1 MRSRV
6 WLSSDHQG
14 GEWNV
19 GSAGCDPWPVH
30 VVHVVACSAG
40 GVEVAK
46 EAVAPNIYWISIWTW
61 PSKQKMCVTK
71 QLCMGRCG
79 HLAVW
84 APNQEITNFFFL
96 RPADSSGYFKCIF
109 FYKVDTPNR
118 SELTAILLCKHEQ
131 TRHNSLQNWNVYREN
146 VACDAQ
152 LSRMSEPNE
161 KASISLEFYFKE
173 QLTPNGNFAL
183 CEKPVTLIE
192 VQLIQDFIC

>member
-6 WLSSDHQG
+6 WLSRDHQG

-109 FYKVDTPNR
+109 FIKLIHPIGVNLLRFFYANTSRPGTIHYKI
-118 SELTAILLCKHEQ
+118 E
-131 TRHNSLQNWNVYREN
+131 
-146 VACDAQ
+146 
-152 LSRMSEPNE
+152 MSTG
-161 KASISLEFYFKE
+161 K
-173 QLTPNGNFAL
+173 TW
-183 CEKPVTLIE
+183 PVTRSSLGCPN
-192 VQLIQDFIC
+192 QMKRPAYLWSFILKSSWLLTETLFCVRSQSLW